1 MKTTIEINGYE
12 VVIEETEGVL
22 TVKAQKDE
30 ETVEEFEIDTT
41 EEGEGEGVQAFG
53 EGEDD
58 EDFED
63 EDGEDFEDEDGEDF
77 GDEDFEDEDGEEP
90 VQDEEE
96 TKLESFNSF
105 IKKRK

>member
-1 MKTTIEINGYE
+1 MKTTIEINDYQ
-12 VVIEETEGVL
+12 VIIEELEGVL

-30 ETVEEFEIDTT
+30 ETIEEFEIDTT

-63 EDGEDFEDEDGEDF
+63 DEEGEDFEDEMDEEDEMGED
-77 GDEDFEDEDGEEP
+77 EMEN
-90 VQDEEE
+90 EEE

-105 IKKRK
+105 IQKRK

>member
-22 TVKAQKDE
+22 KVKAQKNDE
-30 ETVEEFEIDTT
+30 TIEEFEIDTT
-41 EEGEGEGVQAFG
+41 EED
-53 EGEDD
+53 GEDEVKEVED
-58 EDFED
+58 DDLEDGDFED
-63 EDGEDFEDEDGEDF
+63 DDFENTDDE
-77 GDEDFEDEDGEEP
+77 
-90 VQDEEE
+90 EEE

>member
-30 ETVEEFEIDTT
+30 ETIEEFEIDTT

-58 EDFED
+58 EDFEGGED
-63 EDGEDFEDEDGEDF
+63 EEDEFGEEDFED
-77 GDEDFEDEDGEEP
+77 GEEST
-90 VQDEEE
+90 QDEEE

>member
-30 ETVEEFEIDTT
+30 ETIEEFEIDTT

-53 EGEDD
+53 EDEEDE
-58 EDFED
+58 EDF

>member
-30 ETVEEFEIDTT
+30 ETIEEFEIDTT

-53 EGEDD
+53 EGEGEDE
-58 EDFED
+58 EDF
-63 EDGEDFEDEDGEDF
+63 EDGEDFEGEEGEDF
-77 GDEDFEDEDGEEP
+77 GDEDFEEGEEEA
-90 VQDEEE
+90 QEEE

-105 IKKRK
+105 IQKRK

>member
-12 VVIEETEGVL
+12 IVIEETEGVL

-30 ETVEEFEIDTT
+30 ETIEEFEIDTT

-63 EDGEDFEDEDGEDF
+63 GEDFEDEEDEEDEFGE
-77 GDEDFEDEDGEEP
+77 EDFEDGEESA
-90 VQDEEE
+90 QGEEE

>member
-30 ETVEEFEIDTT
+30 ETIEEFEIDTT

-63 EDGEDFEDEDGEDF
+63 EDGEDFGDEDGEDF
-77 GDEDFEDEDGEEP
+77 GDEDFEDGEEP
-90 VQDEEE
+90 AQEEE

-105 IKKRK
+105 IQKRK

>member
-30 ETVEEFEIDTT
+30 ETIEEFEIDTT
-41 EEGEGEGVQAFG
+41 EEGEGEGVKAF
-53 EGEDD
+53 GEDD
-58 EDFED
+58 EDGDDFGD
-63 EDGEDFEDEDGEDF
+63 DDFEDEEDGD
-77 GDEDFEDEDGEEP
+77 DFEDEGP
-90 VQDEEE
+90 SDEEE

>member
-58 EDFED
+58 DLEGEDLEDD
-63 EDGEDFEDEDGEDF
+63 EDDF
-77 GDEDFEDEDGEEP
+77 GDDDFEEGEESA
-90 VQDEEE
+90 EEE

>member
-1 MKTTIEINGYE
+1 MKTTIEINGY
-12 VVIEETEGVL
+12 VLLIEETEGVL

-41 EEGEGEGVQAFG
+41 EEGDGEGVKAFG
-53 EGEDD
+53 EEDFEDETDESEETDEADD
-58 EDFED
+58 EDFE
-63 EDGEDFEDEDGEDF
+63 EEDFE
-77 GDEDFEDEDGEEP
+77 EEA
-90 VQDEEE
+90 EEE

>member
-30 ETVEEFEIDTT
+30 ETIEEFEIDTT

-53 EGEDD
+53 EGEGEGEDDEFNDD
-58 EDFED
+58 EDD
-63 EDGEDFEDEDGEDF
+63 EDGF
-77 GDEDFEDEDGEEP
+77 GDEDFEAGEESA
-90 VQDEEE
+90 QGEEE

>member
-30 ETVEEFEIDTT
+30 ETIEEFEIDTT

-53 EGEDD
+53 EGED
-58 EDFED
+58 E
-63 EDGEDFEDEDGEDF
+63 EDFEDEDGEDF
-77 GDEDFEDEDGEEP
+77 GDEDGEDFGDEDFEGGEEEA
-90 VQDEEE
+90 QDEEE

>member
-30 ETVEEFEIDTT
+30 ETIEEFEIDTT

-63 EDGEDFEDEDGEDF
+63 GEDFEGGEDEEDEF
-77 GDEDFEDEDGEEP
+77 GEEDFEDGEESA
-90 VQDEEE
+90 QGEEE

>member
-1 MKTTIEINGYE
+1 MKTTIEINDYQ
-12 VVIEETEGVL
+12 VIIEELEGVL

-63 EDGEDFEDEDGEDF
+63 DEDGEDF
-77 GDEDFEDEDGEEP
+77 GDEDFEDEGGEES

>member
-12 VVIEETEGVL
+12 VIIEETEGVL

-41 EEGEGEGVQAFG
+41 EEGEGDGVQAFG
-53 EGEDD
+53 EDGEDGD
-58 EDFED
+58 DFED
-63 EDGEDFEDEDGEDF
+63 GDEDLED
-77 GDEDFEDEDGEEP
+77 GDEDFAEGDEDFAEGDEP
-90 VQDEEE
+90 ADEE

>member
-30 ETVEEFEIDTT
+30 ETIEEFEIDTT

-63 EDGEDFEDEDGEDF
+63 EDGEDFGDEDGEDF
-77 GDEDFEDEDGEEP
+77 GDEEFEEGEESA
-90 VQDEEE
+90 QDEEE

>member
-30 ETVEEFEIDTT
+30 ETLEEFEIDTT
-41 EEGEGEGVQAFG
+41 EEGEGEGVKAF
-53 EGEDD
+53 GEDD
-58 EDFED
+58 EDGDDFGD
-63 EDGEDFEDEDGEDF
+63 DDFEDEEDGD
-77 GDEDFEDEDGEEP
+77 DFEDEGSS
-90 VQDEEE
+90 DEEE

>member
-30 ETVEEFEIDTT
+30 ETIEEFEIDTT

-53 EGEDD
+53 EGEDGEDD
-58 EDFED
+58 EDF
-63 EDGEDFEDEDGEDF
+63 EDGEDFEGEDF
-77 GDEDFEDEDGEEP
+77 GDEDFEDGEEP
-90 VQDEEE
+90 AQEEE

-105 IKKRK
+105 IQKRK

>member
-12 VVIEETEGVL
+12 VIIEETEGVL

-41 EEGEGEGVQAFG
+41 EEGEGDGVQAFG
-53 EGEDD
+53 EDGEDGD
-58 EDFED
+58 DFED
-63 EDGEDFEDEDGEDF
+63 DFEDGDEDLED
-77 GDEDFEDEDGEEP
+77 GDEDFAEGDEPAD
-90 VQDEEE
+90 EE